1 MCAQNIKLVQTHIK
15 DNDMEYNILVDTE
28 FFNLLSAGKENKDGN
43 ALEKSYREF
52 IKVVV
57 ELCSSNVKQAVFA
70 LSYAETELD
79 FHLSMPHVKD
89 CLETIGLY
97 VRKAVTF
104 VRRMQEYVAATY
116 RLHAN
121 ALTSETSPPVTTE
134 PKPLVKW
141 TGNAI
146 DLVEMVYGICVM
158 GSVNDGDVK
167 FKDLAQ
173 AMYQFFGIKAKDCYR
188 FYTDIRRRKNH
199 SRTYFLDRMQEKLND
214 KMRKDDELER
224 MRR

>member
-1 MCAQNIKLVQTHIK
+1 
-15 DNDMEYNILVDTE
+15 MEYNILIETD
-28 FFNLLSAGKENKDGN
+28 FFNLLNAGYKNKGGN
-43 ALEKSYREF
+43 ALENSYREF

-57 ELCSSNVKQAVFA
+57 DLCSTNVKQAVFA

-79 FHLSMPHVKD
+79 FHLSMPHIKD
-89 CLETIGLY
+89 CLGTVGLY
-97 VRKAVTF
+97 VRKAIAF
-104 VRRMQEYVAATY
+104 VRRMQEHVAATY
-116 RLHAN
+116 HLHVTTS
-121 ALTSETSPPVTTE
+121 TSEASPPVSSE
-134 PKPLVKW
+134 SKPLVKW
-141 TGNAI
+141 TGNAV

-173 AMYQFFGIKAKDCYR
+173 AMYQFFGIKVKDCYR

>member
-1 MCAQNIKLVQTHIK
+1 MS
-15 DNDMEYNILVDTE
+15 YNILTE
-28 FFNLLSAGKENKDGN
+28 MDFFKIIENIGSKPELSEVQGAYHKFVTQVIDLCHRTTESRE
-43 ALEKSYREF
+43 ALHA
-52 IKVVV
+52 
-57 ELCSSNVKQAVFA
+57 LVF
-70 LSYAETELD
+70 AETELQY
-79 FHLSMPHVKD
+79 HPVLVSCSECVL
-89 CLETIGLY
+89 CLY
-97 VRKAVTF
+97 VKKALAFIRKMMRQAKASVTHAPPIPTPMAV
-104 VRRMQEYVAATY
+104 EKKN
-116 RLHAN
+116 AN
-121 ALTSETSPPVTTE
+121 TASPIC
-134 PKPLVKW
+134 W
-141 TGNAI
+141 TGNAV